1 MTTIL
6 KKAFDIAL
14 SLPQSEQ
21 ERLGARWI
29 AEMKAEQPW
38 RKLLKSSQELSDL
51 HLENRQLLESVN
63 AAYDDMPDSEEQA
76 LRRNMRRCHRR
87 LIEENEQ
94 W

>member
-14 SLPQSEQ
+14 TLPQSEQ

-38 RKLLKSSQELSDL
+38 RKLFKSSQELPDI

-63 AAYDDMPDSEEQA
+63 AAYDDMPNSEEQT

-87 LIEENEQ
+87 LIEENGQ